1 MEKAEQLKIL
11 DRINKFAD
19 KTLGDIDPQKTPIR
33 IQLEALKPEMER
45 IAAENNM
52 SVEDVFIMYMDLAS
66 EMTAKA
72 EQDFQNEMQNLNF

>member
-19 KTLGDIDPQKTPIR
+19 ITLGDIDPQKTPIR

>member
-11 DRINKFAD
+11 ERINKFAD

-45 IAAENNM
+45 IAKENHM

-66 EMTAKA
+66 EVTAKA
-72 EQDFQNEMQNLNF
+72 EQDFQNEMQNLNL